1 MLTIITETRRFVLK
15 ENEEQSERKF
25 NEIIRRLLE
34 PQERKTD
41 IGKPQETENANRQQD
56 MEKSHEQRAGC
67 EYKGFLY
74 IRCPDCGNEKGFCS
88 KNGIHGIHCDECGC
102 NKEFTEPLIPMY
114 VNCECGGNFRYMT
127 NKKEEMFDMT
137 CIECGAPVPMK
148 YNGKK
153 NCYETIRN

>member
-1 MLTIITETRRFVLK
+1 MLTITTETRRFVLK

-34 PQERKTD
+34 PQEGKAD
-41 IGKPQETENANRQQD
+41 IGKPQETENANRQ
-56 MEKSHEQRAGC
+56 HEVKEQTAGY

-74 IRCPDCGNEKGFCS
+74 IRCPECETEKGQCS
-88 KNGIHGIHCDECGC
+88 KKGMNSIHCDNCGC
-102 NKEFTEPLIPMY
+102 NEEFTEPLIPMY
-114 VNCECGGNFRYMT
+114 VNCECGGRFRYMT

-137 CIECGAPVPMK
+137 CIECGAPVPMR